1 MTASLPAKQHNQSK
15 RQHYQSQKQHQ
26 AAGAA
31 SQRSYLQIGGKH
43 HRTRVNARNVQ
54 VMRDELDEI
63 HDEANEHV
71 NAKLNH
77 MNDAH

>member
-31 SQRSYLQIGGKH
+31 SERAYLRIGGKH
-43 HRTRVNARNVQ
+43 HRTRVNARDVQ
-54 VMRDELDEI
+54 VMKDELDEI
-63 HDEANEHV
+63 HDEANEQV